1 MRINKVIRE
10 FLLNV
15 VASGVV
21 CHRHVRNTIYRWH
34 GVELSQ
40 GCEVKAGCY
49 IGDRIGA
56 LKIGGSTF
64 VNYNCWF
71 DLGDDITIGDNCNIA
86 MNVTFLNST
95 HEVGSSEKR
104 AGKYA
109 SMPISVGDG
118 CWIGANALIMP
129 GVTVEDGV
137 IIAAGS
143 VVTKDCESNCLYGG
157 VLAKKIKELD

>member
-10 FLLNV
+10 FLVNV

-21 CHRHVRNTIYRWH
+21 CHRRVRNTIYRRY
-34 GVELSQ
+34 GVELSW
-40 GCEVKAGCY
+40 GCEIKPGCY
-49 IGDRIGA
+49 IGNGTGI
-56 LKIGGSTF
+56 LKMGRGTF
-64 VNYNCWF
+64 INYSCWF
-71 DLGDDITIGDNCNIA
+71 DLGDDITIGKNCNVA

-109 SMPISVGDG
+109 PMAIIVGDG
-118 CWIGANALIMP
+118 CWIGANSLIMP
-129 GVTVEDGV
+129 GVTIGDGV

-143 VVTKDCESNCLYGG
+143 VVTKCCDSNWLYGG
-157 VLAKKIKELD
+157 VPAKKIKELN